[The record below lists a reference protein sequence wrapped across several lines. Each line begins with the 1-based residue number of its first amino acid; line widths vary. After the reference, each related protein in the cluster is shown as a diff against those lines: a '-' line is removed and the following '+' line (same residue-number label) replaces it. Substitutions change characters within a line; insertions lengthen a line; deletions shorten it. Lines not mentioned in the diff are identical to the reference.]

1 MWKIDVSGNTFQE
14 KKRKE
19 IDTLHILTLVHDLHY
34 RINSQ
39 QKSSLIQQTE
49 FGFWQEFWPARNN
62 TLVKNPSNMKQP
74 KYRTV

>member
-1 MWKIDVSGNTFQE
+1 MLVATHFKKKKE
-14 KKRKE
+14 KKL
-19 IDTLHILTLVHDLHY
+19 TLHILTLVHDLHY

-49 FGFWQEFWPARNN
+49 FGFWQEFWPAINN

-74 KYRTV
+74 KYRIV